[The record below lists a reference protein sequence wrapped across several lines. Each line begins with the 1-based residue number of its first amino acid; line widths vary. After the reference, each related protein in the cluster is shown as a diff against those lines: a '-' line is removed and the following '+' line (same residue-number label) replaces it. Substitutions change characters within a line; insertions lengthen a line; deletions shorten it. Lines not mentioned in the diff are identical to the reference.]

1 MQEIKKIEDDLK
13 TTPRSWLITGAAGFI
28 GSNLL
33 EYLLSLNQKVIG
45 LDNFSTGKKSNIE
58 EVLENCSAYKS
69 NFRLIDGDITN
80 LETCHNAVANAEIIL
95 HQAALGSVP
104 RSIADPISTN
114 KSNVDGFLNMLVAT
128 RESGKRFVYASSS
141 SVYGDS
147 AKLPKVEHEIGQAL
161 SPYAVSKSVNE
172 QYARVFKDLY
182 AMEIIGLRYFN
193 VFGKRQ
199 DPLGQYA
206 AVIPKWIGQLLS
218 GTKCEINGDGQIS
231 RDFCHV
237 SNVIQANILA
247 ATCKEPKAFGKNFNI
262 AVAQQT
268 TLNQLY
274 QIIKTTIEQKTNKRL
289 PLANYTHERPGDV
302 KHSLANIELA
312 KNLLGYHPNT
322 NLSQAMP
329 EVIDWYLRSY

>member
-1 MQEIKKIEDDLK
+1 MQDIKKIEDNLK
-13 TTPRSWLITGAAGFI
+13 ANPRSWLITGVAGFI

-33 EYLLSLNQKVIG
+33 EYLLNLDQKVCG
-45 LDNFSTGKKSNIE
+45 LDNFSTGKKSNID
-58 EVLENCSAYKS
+58 EVLKNCADFKD
-69 NFRLIDGDITN
+69 NFTLIEGDITN
-80 LETCHNAVANAEIIL
+80 LETCQKAVNSAEIIL

-114 KSNVDGFLNMLVAT
+114 KSNVDGFLNMLVAA
-128 RESGKRFVYASSS
+128 RGSGKRFVYASSS

-147 AKLPKVEHEIGQAL
+147 PKLPKIENEIGQAL
-161 SPYAVSKSVNE
+161 SPYAVSKAVNE
-172 QYARVFKDLY
+172 QYAKVFKDLY
-182 AMEIIGLRYFN
+182 EMEIIGLRYFN

-218 GTKCEINGDGQIS
+218 GAKCEINGDGQIS

-247 ATCKEPKAFGKNFNI
+247 AFCQDKQAFGKNFNI
-262 AVAQQT
+262 AVSQQT

-274 QIIKTTIEQKTNKRL
+274 QIIKTTIEQKTTKRL
-289 PLANYTHERPGDV
+289 PLANYAHERPGDV

-312 KNLLGYHPNT
+312 KKLLGYHPST
-322 NLSQAMP
+322 SLSQAMP
-329 EVIDWYLRSY
+329 EVIDWYLK